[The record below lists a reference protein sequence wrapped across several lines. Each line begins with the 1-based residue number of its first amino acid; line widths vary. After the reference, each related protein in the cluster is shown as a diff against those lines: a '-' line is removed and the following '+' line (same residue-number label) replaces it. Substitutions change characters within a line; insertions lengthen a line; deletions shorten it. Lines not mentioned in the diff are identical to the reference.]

1 MTASNLGG
9 GQGQGPYAS
18 EIEFLHD
25 QLIELD
31 LLLLRFAIETRQIA
45 GGAPSQRGLFV
56 SDEEFTQ
63 LLGRVPCQ
71 PIWATSL
78 TQEPSE
84 RVAELSRMLATHRA
98 GTDSRLEITF
108 SKGQVPRLVSLARQL
123 NLTLFDHRVL
133 LMAIAAE
140 LDLRYERIFGW
151 IHDDLTRQHPSV
163 QLALDLFAPGLG
175 PRFEAIERLSSGP
188 LVRNKLITVRDVG
201 KQNPMLRREILLG
214 RGIVSWFGGGR
225 VSLSEFDCTSVFEPN
240 PEEPESLLLDATQRI
255 LLERLGSSHTDGLFY
270 LRGTTGSGRRSLAR
284 AICGLRGVP
293 IVVVDGHRACRLPD
307 PQFHALL
314 ATLQCSQFLD
324 SSAILWTEVDS
335 IKGRELATRRPAIFK
350 MARQH
355 GLMFWTGRAT
365 IHDSEFDPHGLPL
378 FEEIHLS
385 APQREQ
391 RAALWKRELGEQVP
405 DSAHQTVTNVFRFTP
420 GKIHAAS
427 ASAWLSARSRGVEI
441 PSESDVLQAARRH
454 ATPRLGEL
462 AQAVNT
468 PHGWGELMLPTT
480 QKNQLHEI
488 VRRQRQKG
496 TVLEK
501 WGFGRKMVAR
511 EVSQDLY
518 RIDLSQVVSKYIGE
532 TEKHLEKVFAEAEAA
547 DAALLFDEADALFG
561 KRGEIQAADDRY
573 ANIEVGYL
581 LQRIEAF
588 PGLMI
593 LATNLRRNMDQAF
606 LRRLQVIVEFPL
618 PDQASRAQIWASI
631 WPSQAPIAANVN
643 PGVLAERFAL

>member
-1 MTASNLGG
+1 
-9 GQGQGPYAS
+9 
-18 EIEFLHD
+18 
-25 QLIELD
+25 
-31 LLLLRFAIETRQIA
+31 
-45 GGAPSQRGLFV
+45 
-56 SDEEFTQ
+56 
-63 LLGRVPCQ
+63 
-71 PIWATSL
+71 
-78 TQEPSE
+78 
-84 RVAELSRMLATHRA
+84 
-98 GTDSRLEITF
+98 
-108 SKGQVPRLVSLARQL
+108 
-123 NLTLFDHRVL
+123 
-133 LMAIAAE
+133 
-140 LDLRYERIFGW
+140 
-151 IHDDLTRQHPSV
+151 
-163 QLALDLFAPGLG
+163 
-175 PRFEAIERLSSGP
+175 
-188 LVRNKLITVRDVG
+188 
-201 KQNPMLRREILLG
+201 
-214 RGIVSWFGGGR
+214 
-225 VSLSEFDCTSVFEPN
+225 
-240 PEEPESLLLDATQRI
+240 
-255 LLERLGSSHTDGLFY
+255 
-270 LRGTTGSGRRSLAR
+270 
-284 AICGLRGVP
+284 
-293 IVVVDGHRACRLPD
+293 PD

-314 ATLQCSQFLD
+314 STLQCSQFLD

-501 WGFGRKMVAR
+501 WGFGRKMSGSHGVSALFFGPPGTGKTMGAAIVAR

-618 PDQASRAQIWASI
+618 PDQASRTQIWASI

-643 PGVLAERFAL
+643 PGVLAERFALSGGHIRNIALAAAYAAAEAGTPIDMGHVLQAARREYRKLNKLVDATKFEIPSTGS